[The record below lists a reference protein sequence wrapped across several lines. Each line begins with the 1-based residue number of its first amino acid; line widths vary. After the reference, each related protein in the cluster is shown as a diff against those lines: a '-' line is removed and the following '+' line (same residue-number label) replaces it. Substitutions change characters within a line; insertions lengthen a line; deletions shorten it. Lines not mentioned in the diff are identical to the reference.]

1 MEKVLEIY
9 IKTTPERLWKAIVDE
24 EMRSK
29 YSFGLR
35 VRSSWAAG
43 SRYAASH
50 PGAPG
55 FLLEGKNL
63 RRRRRRPGGRGREA
77 RGNLEGHLGNR
88 AGRQLVPADPVTH
101 DQLRQGAHDE
111 LYGGW
116 PMILSGLKTL
126 LETGEL
132 LETPGSQR
140 YAEPSRYSRIRGL
153 RPASL
158 AGAALQPGAPRQP
171 TSAGAPSLRAFLTAS
186 RSRAVL
192 TTPRPSSPVPIAPP
206 RQLAPPCPRTAGAD
220 LGASRPT

>member
-77 RGNLEGHLGNR
+77 RGILARHLGDR
-88 AGRQLVPADPVTH
+88 AGRRFCA
-101 DQLRQGAHDE
+101 GC
-111 LYGGW
+111 
-116 PMILSGLKTL
+116 
-126 LETGEL
+126 
-132 LETPGSQR
+132 PGDT
-140 YAEPSRYSRIRGL
+140 
-153 RPASL
+153 RPAAAKAPTRSCTA
-158 AGAALQPGAPRQP
+158 AGR
-171 TSAGAPSLRAFLTAS
+171 
-186 RSRAVL
+186 
-192 TTPRPSSPVPIAPP
+192 
-206 RQLAPPCPRTAGAD
+206 
-220 LGASRPT
+220 